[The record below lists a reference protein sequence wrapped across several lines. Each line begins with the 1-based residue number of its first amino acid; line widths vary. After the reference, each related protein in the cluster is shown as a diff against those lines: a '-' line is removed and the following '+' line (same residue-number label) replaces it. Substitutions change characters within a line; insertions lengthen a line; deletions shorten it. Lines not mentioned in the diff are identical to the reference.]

1 MDVQNPMI
9 EKVIVSNVKH
19 YYSVTVIVFNVYLI
33 IVSRPS
39 QFYVAFF
46 ISFMKFSFLFLT
58 YLRALN
64 CFLNEYVIIFFKSI
78 KINKVKVTKCI

>member
-9 EKVIVSNVKH
+9 EKVIDSNVKH

-46 ISFMKFSFLFLT
+46 ISFMKFSFLF
-58 YLRALN
+58 
-64 CFLNEYVIIFFKSI
+64 
-78 KINKVKVTKCI
+78 